1 MAIANASA
9 AATTAVFASTGRYVL
24 ELHALDA
31 AEKDGLT
38 HWRVTISDEATAE
51 QHLLRLILQDP
62 AVIVTS
68 FGRKTY
74 NLEEVFLNL
83 VEGSEKNGR

>member
-1 MAIANASA
+1 M
-9 AATTAVFASTGRYVL
+9 TV
-24 ELHALDA
+24 
-31 AEKDGLT
+31 
-38 HWRVTISDEATAE
+38 SDEAAAE
-51 QHLLRLILQDP
+51 QQLLRLILQDP
-62 AVIVTS
+62 AVTVTS